1 MRSNHIYTGFW
12 LMTVL
17 CTGASAAP
25 FDSIPMIDRFV
36 SAEMSRQ
43 KIPGMALAVVK
54 NGEVVTAKG
63 YWACTGRSLADK
75 LDLPEVSDG
84 PCTRARRLE
93 PADFAR

>member
-1 MRSNHIYTGFW
+1 MRNNHIYNGFL
-12 LMTVL
+12 LMAVL

-25 FDSIPMIDRFV
+25 LDSIPMIDRFV

-63 YWACTGRSLADK
+63 YG
-75 LDLPEVSDG
+75 
-84 PCTRARRLE
+84 
-93 PADFAR
+93 FAAGGKAMTSAIH